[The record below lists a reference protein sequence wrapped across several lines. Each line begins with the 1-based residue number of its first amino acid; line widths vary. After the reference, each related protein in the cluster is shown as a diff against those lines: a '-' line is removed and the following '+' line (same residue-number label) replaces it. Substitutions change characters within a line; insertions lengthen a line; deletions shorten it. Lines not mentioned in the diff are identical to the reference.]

1 MEQLGAWAIGTV
13 RGHQSVDAIRDF
25 LLAKGLSNIK
35 VASLGAKEMVLS
47 FDNRGEM
54 LKALENARLRT
65 KFETISPASQ
75 SSVPTRHFL

>member
-13 RGHQSVDAIRDF
+13 RGHQSVDVIREF

-47 FDNRGEM
+47 FDN
-54 LKALENARLRT
+54 
-65 KFETISPASQ
+65 
-75 SSVPTRHFL
+75 